1 MWFLL
6 LVSTLHTLVV
16 ATSDKCRTS
25 FAVVKN
31 NLLLRVCMKFEYIT
45 KVPYWKFFFVVCSKS
60 QLRRHSCTCHERLSA
75 PSSVSAERTSGT
87 QHVPQMPPS
96 GSVLYTKYP
105 LQSHWQRSVLVNG
118 CLGFRINFHI
128 FNILFIVHQRCLF
141 CLHASYKKFNI
152 LFIVHQRCL
161 FCLHASYKKF
171 FFFCTD
177 HVLFKTHKARPT
189 NSVGW
194 IFFFNP
200 SFTVVLLCS
209 QILRSWSHF

>member
-1 MWFLL
+1 M
-6 LVSTLHTLVV
+6 
-16 ATSDKCRTS
+16 SDKLCGRQEQP
-25 FAVVKN
+25 FVN
-31 NLLLRVCMKFEYIT
+31 RVCMKFEYIT

-118 CLGFRINFHI
+118 CLELRINFHI

-171 FFFCTD
+171 FFFLLTMYFLKPIKQD
-177 HVLFKTHKARPT
+177 QQTV
-189 NSVGW
+189 SVG
-194 IFFFNP
+194 FFFNP
-200 SFTVVLLCS
+200 SFTVLLCS